1 MAASPNLRFI
11 NPSTMSKP
19 PGYTHVVEA
28 TGPGRIVYIAGQLGL
43 TLDGKLAGPPGD
55 FRAQATQAFEN
66 LKNALAAVG
75 AGFEHVVKLN
85 NYLTD
90 IRAQLPLYRDCATA
104 MSGPPIRRPRP
115 RWRSASS
122 PLKAPST
129 RSKPS
134 PCCRRDSGAPIVA
147 QAAQTRCLDTPAPG
161 QPRRSYPLDP
171 ANDSRLDGRR
181 PRFRVAKPRAAD

>member
-1 MAASPNLRFI
+1 LIDSRAGRANQFDIRDFREIDMAASPNLRFI

-19 PGYTHVVEA
+19 PGYTHVIEA

-43 TLDGKLAGPPGD
+43 TLEGKLAAPPGD

-90 IRAQLPLYRDCATA
+90 IRAQLPIYRDV
-104 MSGPPIRRPRP
+104 
-115 RWRSASS
+115 
-122 PLKAPST
+122 
-129 RSKPS
+129 
-134 PCCRRDSGAPIVA
+134 RDSYVVTANPPASTTLEVSKLAIDGALYEVEAVA
-147 QAAQTRCLDTPAPG
+147 ILPP
-161 QPRRSYPLDP
+161 P
-171 ANDSRLDGRR
+171 
-181 PRFRVAKPRAAD
+181 